1 MKTMDTAAN
10 LIFRSISAI
19 YEGTISSSTLYPTLF
34 SGDDEKKYIFY
45 GFRLREV
52 IPSRLIVRIY
62 EENKNT
68 LFDMLWLVDDSKIE
82 GKGNTVFSLKSSKMD
97 VEGSP
102 KDFIKRIQVDATIK
116 ACYGDLEVFDGFF
129 DMAIVGS
136 KDLFPSKFSSQTQLN
151 IDKVPTQ
158 LYAFS
163 RCKLNSKKIKNE
175 DYQSNAING
184 FLALIDLIHRSLEL
198 LFLITQENK
207 KSQVFCIRCGQ
218 QLPLDSYY
226 CPICGSKQN

>member
-1 MKTMDTAAN
+1 MDTAAN

-19 YEGTISSSTLYPTLF
+19 YEGTISSSTLDPTLF
-34 SGDDEKKYIFY
+34 SGDNDKKYTYY

-52 IPSRLIVRIY
+52 IPSRLIMRIY

-68 LFDMLWLVDDSKIE
+68 IFDMLWLVDNSKIE

-97 VEGSP
+97 VDGSP
-102 KDFIKRIQVDATIK
+102 RDFLKRIESDATIK
-116 ACYGDLEVFDGFF
+116 ACYGDLEANDDFF
-129 DMAIVGS
+129 DKAIMGS
-136 KDLFPSKFSSQTQLN
+136 KELFPSKLSNQIQLN
-151 IDKVPTQ
+151 IDKVPTP

-163 RCKLNSKKIKNE
+163 RCKLSSKKIKNE
-175 DYQSNAING
+175 DYQGNAING
-184 FLALIDLIHRSLEL
+184 FLALIDLVHRSLEI
-198 LFLITQENK
+198 LFLVTQETL
-207 KSQVFCIRCGQ
+207 KSKVFCIRCGQ

>member
-1 MKTMDTAAN
+1 MDTAAN

-34 SGDDEKKYIFY
+34 SGDDEKKYTYY

-68 LFDMLWLVDDSKIE
+68 IFDMLWLVDNSKVE

-97 VEGSP
+97 VDGSP
-102 KDFIKRIQVDATIK
+102 TEFIKKIKVDATIQ
-116 ACYGDLEVFDGFF
+116 ACYGDLEASDEFF
-129 DMAIVGS
+129 EKAIIGS
-136 KDLFPSKFSSQTQLN
+136 KKLFPTKYKNQTQLN
-151 IDKVPTQ
+151 IDKVPTP

-163 RCKLNSKKIKNE
+163 RCKLSSKKIKNE
-175 DYQSNAING
+175 AYQSNAVNG
-184 FLALIDLIHRSLEL
+184 FLALIDLIHRSLEI
-198 LFLITQENK
+198 LFLLTQETK
-207 KSQVFCIRCGQ
+207 TSKVFCIRCGQ
-218 QLPLDSYY
+218 QLPQDSYY